1 MKRDDDD
8 RFVPRP
14 GPPRARGT
22 GSRRPFVSRV
32 LRAAE
37 RAGGAPGASARKASG
52 GRKARGLVAARFA
65 GRMYGARARR
75 VVIKT
80 RLVNLSKA
88 GRRSLQK
95 HLSYVERDGVGPT
108 GEPGCAY
115 SRDADIADLSRFEE
129 RAGSDRHQ
137 FRFIVAPEDA
147 AEIGDLRAYTR
158 QLMAQMER
166 DLGTP
171 LEWVAVD
178 HWDTDNPHTHIV
190 LRGRDGE
197 GRDLV
202 INREY
207 IAYGMR
213 ARASELATE
222 WLGSRTEREI
232 AQSRMREVEQERWT
246 GLDRDLRAS
255 VRDGAVV
262 LPQHA
267 DGRQLLLG
275 RLQHLA
281 SMGLASQ
288 QRRGEWTLHS
298 GFEATLRV
306 LGERG
311 DIVRSMQRAMSG
323 ASREFAI
330 HDSATPQHDL
340 NLVGRIAGK
349 GLADELHDRGYLIVD
364 GLDGRAHYTPLPT
377 NSDLSDFALGGIV
390 EIRSGARTRRIDESI
405 AANTHEGLYRIDLH
419 RADHAG
425 AEDALV
431 AHTRRLEALRRAG
444 HVERVRDGVW
454 RIPSDYLAR
463 ARDYDRKE
471 HGDLLVDV
479 RSAFPIERQVRA
491 VGASW
496 LDQQLVA
503 GGTAIAAQGF
513 GAEVR
518 HAMRERSDF
527 LVGQGLAE
535 RRGQRLVLMRN
546 LLATL
551 RAREIEA
558 TSQSIEKETGL
569 KLRPATDG
577 TRVQGTYRRS
587 LWLASGRFAMLE
599 DGHSFSLVP
608 WRPVIEHRL
617 GQTLAGT
624 LRDGRVSW
632 DFSHSRV
639 RTID

>member
-1 MKRDDDD
+1 VKRDNDD

-14 GPPRARGT
+14 GPPKERGS
-22 GSRRPFVSRV
+22 GSRQRFVSRV

-37 RAGGAPGASARKASG
+37 RATGASGSNARKASG
-52 GRKARGLVAARFA
+52 GKRARGFVAARFA
-65 GRMYGARARR
+65 SRARDARARR
-75 VVIKT
+75 VVIKI
-80 RLVNLSKA
+80 RLVNISKV
-88 GRRSLQK
+88 GRKSLQR
-95 HLSYVERDGVGPT
+95 HLRYIERDGVGPT

-115 SRDADIADLSRFEE
+115 ARDADVADLGGFEE
-129 RAGSDRHQ
+129 RAASDRHQ

-147 AEIGDLRAYTR
+147 VEIGDLRTFTR

-166 DLGTP
+166 DLGTR

-178 HWDTDNPHTHIV
+178 HWDTDNPHSHIV
-190 LRGRDGE
+190 LRGRDGQ

-202 INREY
+202 IDREY

-222 WLGSRTEREI
+222 WLGIRTQGEI
-232 AQSRMREVEQERWT
+232 VQSRKREMEQKRWT
-246 GLDRDLRAS
+246 GLDRELRAS
-255 VRDGAVV
+255 VRDGIVV
-262 LPQHA
+262 LPLHA
-267 DGRQLLLG
+267 ASRQLLLG
-275 RLQHLA
+275 RLQHLS

-288 QRRGEWTLHS
+288 HQPGEWTLHEKL
-298 GFEATLRV
+298 EATLRA

-323 ASREFAI
+323 VSREFAI
-330 HDSATPQHDL
+330 HDSPNQQRDL
-340 NLVGRIAGK
+340 LVIGRIAGK

-364 GLDGRAHYTPLPT
+364 GLDGKAHYISLPT
-377 NSDLSDFALGGIV
+377 NSDLADFAVGGIV
-390 EIRSGARTRRIDESI
+390 EIRSGARTRQIDESI
-405 AANTHEGLYRIDLH
+405 AANARGGLYRIDLH

-444 HVERVRDGVW
+444 HVERAQDGVW

-463 ARDYDRKE
+463 ARDYDRMQR
-471 HGDLLVDV
+471 GDLLVDV

-503 GGTAIAAQGF
+503 GGTGIAAQGF

-518 HAMRERSDF
+518 HALRERSEF
-527 LVGQGLAE
+527 LVAQGLAE

-569 KLRPATDG
+569 THRPVVDG

-599 DGHSFSLVP
+599 DGVSFSLVP
-608 WRPVIEHRL
+608 WRPVIEHRV
-617 GQTLAGT
+617 GQTLAAT
-624 LRDGRVSW
+624 VRDGRVSW
-632 DFSHSRV
+632 DLSRGRS
-639 RTID
+639 RTIE

>member
-1 MKRDDDD
+1 VKRDDDD

-14 GPPRARGT
+14 GAPKAG
-22 GSRRPFVSRV
+22 GSGSGKRFVSRV
-32 LRAAE
+32 LRAAQ
-37 RAGGAPGASARKASG
+37 RAGGAPGVHARRTSG
-52 GRKARGLVAARFA
+52 GRKARGFVAARFA
-65 GRMYGARARR
+65 GGVHGTRARR
-75 VVIKT
+75 VVVKT

-88 GRRSLQK
+88 GLRSLQK
-95 HLSYVERDGVGPT
+95 HLRYIERDGVGPT

-115 SRDADIADLSRFEE
+115 GRDADIADLEKFDE
-129 RAGSDRHQ
+129 RAASDRHQ
-137 FRFIVAPEDA
+137 FRLIVAPEDA
-147 AEIGDLRAYTR
+147 AEIGDLRAFTR

-166 DLGTP
+166 DLGTR

-190 LRGRDGE
+190 LRGRDGQ

-202 INREY
+202 IDREY

-222 WLGSRTEREI
+222 WLGIRTEREI
-232 AQSRMREVEQERWT
+232 VQSRKHEVEQERWT

-255 VRDGAVV
+255 VRAGVVV

-267 DGRQLLLG
+267 EGRNIVLG

-281 SMGLASQ
+281 RMGLASQ

-298 GFEATLRV
+298 GFEATLRA

-323 ASREFAI
+323 APREFAI
-330 HDSATPQHDL
+330 HDPATQQRDV

-349 GLADELHDRGYLIVD
+349 GLADELHDRGYLVVD
-364 GLDGRAHYTPLPT
+364 GLDGKAHYIPLPT
-377 NSDLSDFALGGIV
+377 KSDLADFAVGAIV
-390 EIRSGARTRRIDESI
+390 EVRSGARTRRIDESI
-405 AANTHEGLYRIDLH
+405 AANTHEGLYWINPR
-419 RADHAG
+419 RADHTG
-425 AEDALV
+425 AEDAHV
-431 AHTRRLEALRRAG
+431 AHTRRLEALRHAG

-463 ARDYDRKE
+463 ARDHDRKE

-518 HAMRERSDF
+518 CALRERSDF

-569 KLRPATDG
+569 KLRAAVDG

-599 DGHSFSLVP
+599 DGHNFSLVP

-624 LRDGRVSW
+624 VRDDRVSW
-632 DFSHSRV
+632 DFSRERG
-639 RTID
+639 RTIE